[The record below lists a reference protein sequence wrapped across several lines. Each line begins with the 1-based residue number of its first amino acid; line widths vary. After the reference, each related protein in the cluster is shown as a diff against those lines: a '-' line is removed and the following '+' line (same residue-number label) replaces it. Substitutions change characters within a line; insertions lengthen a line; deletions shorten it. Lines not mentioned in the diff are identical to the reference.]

1 MAEIFCNCTEG
12 ITKRAMGEPILTINN
27 LTAGYHGTE
36 ALKDVSFS
44 VNRGDYI
51 GICGPNG
58 SGKSTMIKVILGLL
72 KPMRGE
78 ITLLGT
84 PWQNFKNWQRI
95 GYLPQGLQF
104 FNPHFPATVDEVVR
118 LGRLAGKSFPKRFDR
133 EDAIAVERTMEW
145 MGISQIRGC
154 MIGELSGG
162 LRQRVLLARA
172 LVNDPELLVMDE
184 PTTALDPETRESF
197 YKLIFEMNRERN
209 ATVLLVTHD
218 TATIGKYASHLLYLD
233 KQVVFYGSF
242 DNFCNSAEMTEFFGA
257 HGQHLVCHRH

>member
-1 MAEIFCNCTEG
+1 MSDAALEI
-12 ITKRAMGEPILTINN
+12 KN
-27 LTAGYHGTE
+27 LYAGYGGTE
-36 ALKDVSFS
+36 ALRDVSFS
-44 VNRGDYI
+44 VNRGDYL
-51 GICGPNG
+51 GVCGPNG
-58 SGKSTMIKVILGLL
+58 SGKSTLIKVILGLL
-72 KPMRGE
+72 PPLRGE
-78 ITLLGT
+78 VSLLGT
-84 PWQNFKNWQRI
+84 AQSQFRDWKRI
-95 GYLPQGLQF
+95 GYLPQGLQY

-118 LGRLAGKSFPKRFDR
+118 LGRLAAKGFPKRFNK
-133 EDAIAVERTMEW
+133 EDAMAVERTMEW
-145 MGISQIRGC
+145 MGISDIRGC

-197 YKLIFEMNRERN
+197 YKLIFEMNREKRC
-209 ATVLLVTHD
+209 TVLLVTHD

-242 DNFCNSAEMTEFFGA
+242 DDFCTSEEMTGFFGH

>member
-1 MAEIFCNCTEG
+1 MNGAALSI
-12 ITKRAMGEPILTINN
+12 RN
-27 LTAGYHGTE
+27 LCAGYHGTE
-36 ALKDVSFS
+36 ALRDVSFS
-44 VNRGDYI
+44 VEPGQYL

-58 SGKSTMIKVILGLL
+58 SGKSTLIKVILGLL
-72 KPMRGE
+72 QPTAGD

-84 PWQNFKNWQRI
+84 PHDSFHDWRRI

-104 FNPHFPATVDEVVR
+104 FNPHFPATVDEVIR
-118 LGRLAGKSFPKRFDR
+118 LGRLGGKSFPKRFNRD
-133 EDAIAVERTMEW
+133 DMIAVEKTMEW
-145 MGISQIRGC
+145 MDISDIRGS

-197 YKLIFEMNRERN
+197 YKLIYEMNREKN
-209 ATVLLVTHD
+209 TTVLLVTHD
-218 TATIGKYASHLLYLD
+218 SATIGKYASHLLYLD
-233 KQVVFYGSF
+233 KKVIFSGDF
-242 DNFCNSAEMTEFFGA
+242 DDFCNSKEMTGLFGE

>member
-1 MAEIFCNCTEG
+1 MSEAALEI
-12 ITKRAMGEPILTINN
+12 KN
-27 LTAGYHGTE
+27 LCAGYHGSE

-44 VNRGDYI
+44 VNTGDYI

-58 SGKSTMIKVILGLL
+58 SGKSTLIKIILGLL
-72 KPMRGE
+72 PPTRGE
-78 ITLLGT
+78 ISLFGT
-84 PWQNFKNWQRI
+84 PQSQFKSWQRI

-104 FNPHFPATVDEVVR
+104 FNPHFPATVNEVVR
-118 LGRLAGKSFPKRFDR
+118 LGRLAGKKFPKCFTR
-133 EDAIAVERTMEW
+133 EDAVAVERTMEW
-145 MGISQIRGC
+145 MDISHIKNC

-172 LVNDPELLVMDE
+172 LVNDPEILVLDE

-197 YKLIFEMNRERN
+197 YRLIFEMNRDKKS
-209 ATVLLVTHD
+209 TVLLVTHD

-233 KQVVFYGSF
+233 KQVVFYGNF
-242 DNFCNSAEMTEFFGA
+242 DDFCNSSEMTGFFGE

>member
-1 MAEIFCNCTEG
+1 MNGTALI
-12 ITKRAMGEPILTINN
+12 INN
-27 LTAGYHGTE
+27 LYAGYHGTE
-36 ALKDVSFS
+36 ALRDVSFS
-44 VNRGDYI
+44 VSPGDYF

-58 SGKSTMIKVILGLL
+58 SGKSTLVKTILGLL
-72 KPMRGE
+72 PPKSGD

-84 PWQNFKNWQRI
+84 PHAEFKQWQRV

-104 FNPHFPATVDEVVR
+104 FNPHFPATVTEVIR
-118 LGRLAGKSFPKRFDR
+118 LGRLAGQSFPKRFNR
-133 EDAIAVERTMEW
+133 EDTLAVERTMEW
-145 MGISQIRGC
+145 MDISHIKGC

-172 LVNDPELLVMDE
+172 LVNDPELLVLDE

-197 YKLIFEMNRERN
+197 YKLIFEMNQEKN

-233 KQVVFYGSF
+233 KTVMFCGNF
-242 DNFCNSAEMTEFFGA
+242 DDFCNSTEMTGLFGA

>member
-1 MAEIFCNCTEG
+1 MSGSA
-12 ITKRAMGEPILTINN
+12 LTIAN
-27 LTAGYHGTE
+27 LRAGYHGSE
-36 ALKDVSFS
+36 ALRDVSFKVS
-44 VNRGDYI
+44 PGEYL

-58 SGKSTMIKVILGLL
+58 SGKSTLVKVILGLL
-72 KPMRGE
+72 APESGE
-78 ITLLGT
+78 ITLLET
-84 PWQNFKNWQRI
+84 PRASFRSWQRI

-118 LGRLAGKSFPKRFDR
+118 LGRLAGKSFPKRFNR
-133 EDAIAVERTMEW
+133 EDMLAVERTMEW
-145 MGISQIRGC
+145 MGISHIRGS

-172 LVNDPELLVMDE
+172 LVNDPELLVLDE

-197 YKLIFEMNRERN
+197 YKLIFEMNQEKKT
-209 ATVLLVTHD
+209 TVLLVTHD

-233 KQVVFYGSF
+233 KTVIFHGTF
-242 DNFCNSAEMTEFFGA
+242 DDFCNSTEMTGFFGE

>member
-1 MAEIFCNCTEG
+1 MTE
-12 ITKRAMGEPILTINN
+12 AALTIKN
-27 LTAGYHGTE
+27 LSAGYRGTE
-36 ALKDVSFS
+36 ALKNISFS
-44 VNRGDYI
+44 VTPGDYI

-58 SGKSTMIKVILGLL
+58 SGKSTLIKVILGLL
-72 KPMRGE
+72 QPVAGE

-84 PWQNFKNWQRI
+84 PLGSFKHWQRI

-118 LGRLAGKSFPKRFDR
+118 LGRLAGKRFPKTFNR
-133 EDAIAVERTMEW
+133 EDALAVERTMEW
-145 MGISQIRGC
+145 MGISHIKGA

-197 YKLIFEMNRERN
+197 YKLIYEMNRERQ

-233 KQVVFYGSF
+233 KELVFYGSF
-242 DNFCNSAEMTEFFGA
+242 DEFCSSTEMTGFFGV

>member
-1 MAEIFCNCTEG
+1 MSEVV
-12 ITKRAMGEPILTINN
+12 LTVKN
-27 LTAGYHGTE
+27 LSAGYRGTE

-44 VNRGDYI
+44 VNSGDYI

-58 SGKSTMIKVILGLL
+58 SGKSTMIKVILGLIP
-72 KPMRGE
+72 PMKGE
-78 ITLLGT
+78 ISLLGT
-84 PWQNFKNWQRI
+84 PFESFKDWQRI

-104 FNPHFPATVDEVVR
+104 FNPHFPTTVDEVIR
-118 LGRLAGKSFPKRFDR
+118 LGRLSGKRFPKRFNRQDSL
-133 EDAIAVERTMEW
+133 AVERTMEW
-145 MGISQIRGC
+145 MGISHIKGC

-197 YKLIFEMNRERN
+197 YKLIYEMNRERKS
-209 ATVLLVTHD
+209 TVLLVTHD

-233 KQVVFYGSF
+233 KQIVFYGSF
-242 DNFCNSAEMTEFFGA
+242 DDFCNSTEMTGFFGE

>member
-1 MAEIFCNCTEG
+1 MSGAV
-12 ITKRAMGEPILTINN
+12 LTIDN
-27 LTAGYHGTE
+27 LCAGYHGTR
-36 ALKDVSFS
+36 ALENVSFS
-44 VNRGDYI
+44 VNPGDYI

-58 SGKSTMIKVILGLL
+58 SGKSTLVKVRLGLL
-72 KPMRGE
+72 PASSGQVS
-78 ITLLGT
+78 LLGT
-84 PWQNFKNWQRI
+84 PQSSFKEWRRI

-104 FNPHFPATVDEVVR
+104 FNPHFPATVNEVVR
-118 LGRLAGKSFPKRFDR
+118 LGRLAGKGFPKRFDR
-133 EDAIAVERTMEW
+133 EDALAVERTMEW
-145 MGISQIRGC
+145 MGISSIKGC

-172 LVNDPELLVMDE
+172 LVNDPLLLVLDE

-197 YKLIFEMNRERN
+197 YELIFEMNREKQ

-242 DNFCNSAEMTEFFGA
+242 DDFCNSSEMTGFFGE

>member
-1 MAEIFCNCTEG
+1 MTQKA
-12 ITKRAMGEPILTINN
+12 LTVKG
-27 LTAGYHGTE
+27 LCAGYHGTE
-36 ALKDVSFS
+36 VLQDVSFT
-44 VNRGDYI
+44 VNRGDYV

-58 SGKSTMIKVILGLL
+58 SGKSTMIKIILRLL
-72 KPMRGE
+72 APTAGE
-78 ITLLGT
+78 ISVLGT
-84 PWQNFKNWQRI
+84 PVASFHDWSRI

-104 FNPHFPATVDEVVR
+104 FNPHFPATVDEVIR
-118 LGRLAGKSFPKRFDR
+118 LGRLSAKKFPRRFTR
-133 EDAIAVERTMEW
+133 EDTEAVERTMEW
-145 MGISQIRGC
+145 MGIAQIRGK

-197 YKLIFEMNRERN
+197 YKLIFEMNRERKS
-209 ATVLLVTHD
+209 TVLLITHD

-233 KQVVFYGSF
+233 KKVVFYGSF
-242 DNFCNSAEMTEFFGA
+242 DDFCNSTEMTGFFGE

>member
-1 MAEIFCNCTEG
+1 MSGIALEI
-12 ITKRAMGEPILTINN
+12 KN
-27 LTAGYHGTE
+27 LYAGYHGTE

-44 VNRGDYI
+44 VTPGDYI
-51 GICGPNG
+51 GVCGPNG
-58 SGKSTMIKVILGLL
+58 SGKSTLIKVVLGLL
-72 KPMRGE
+72 PPTRGE
-78 ITLLGT
+78 VSVLGT
-84 PWQNFKNWQRI
+84 PQADFKNWQRI

-104 FNPHFPATVDEVVR
+104 FNPHFPATVNEVVR
-118 LGRLAGKSFPKRFDR
+118 LGRLAGKRFPKRFSR
-133 EDAIAVERTMEW
+133 EDTVAVERTMEW
-145 MGISQIRGC
+145 MGISHIKGC

-172 LVNDPELLVMDE
+172 LVNDPELLVLDE

-197 YKLIFEMNRERN
+197 YKLIFEMNREKK

-233 KQVVFYGSF
+233 KRVVFYGSF
-242 DNFCNSAEMTEFFGA
+242 DDFCNSTEMTGFFGE

>member
-1 MAEIFCNCTEG
+1 MSEAILEIKHLC
-12 ITKRAMGEPILTINN
+12 
-27 LTAGYHGTE
+27 AGYHGGE

-44 VNRGDYI
+44 VNPGDYI

-58 SGKSTMIKVILGLL
+58 SGKSTMVKVILGLL
-72 KPMRGE
+72 APSAGE
-78 ITLLGT
+78 ISLLGT
-84 PWQNFKNWQRI
+84 PQGSFKDWRRI

-104 FNPHFPATVDEVVR
+104 FNPHFPATVNEVVR
-118 LGRLAGKSFPKRFDR
+118 LGRLAGKRFPKRFDR
-133 EDAIAVERTMEW
+133 EDELAVERTMEW
-145 MGISQIRGC
+145 MGISHIKGC

-172 LVNDPELLVMDE
+172 LVNDPALLVLDE

-197 YKLIFEMNRERN
+197 YKLIFEMNRERK

-233 KQVVFYGSF
+233 KKVVFYGSF
-242 DNFCNSAEMTEFFGA
+242 DDFCNSAEMTGFFGE

>member
-1 MAEIFCNCTEG
+1 MSGA
-12 ITKRAMGEPILTINN
+12 ALTIRG

-36 ALKDVSFS
+36 ALREVTFS
-44 VNRGDYI
+44 VNRGEYL

-58 SGKSTMIKVILGLL
+58 SGKSTLVKVILGLL
-72 KPMRGE
+72 QPDKGE
-78 ITLLGT
+78 VTLLGE
-84 PWQNFKNWQRI
+84 PQASFRNWRRI

-104 FNPHFPATVDEVVR
+104 FNPHFPATVDEVIR
-118 LGRLAGKSFPKRFDR
+118 LGRLAGKGFPKRFNR
-133 EDAIAVERTMEW
+133 EDTLAVERTMEW
-145 MGISQIRGC
+145 MGISHIRGS

-172 LVNDPELLVMDE
+172 LVNDPELLVLDE

-197 YKLIFEMNRERN
+197 YKLIFEMNREKH

-233 KQVVFYGSF
+233 KTVMFCGNF
-242 DNFCNSAEMTEFFGA
+242 DDFCNSSEMTGLFGA

>member
-1 MAEIFCNCTEG
+1 MSDA
-12 ITKRAMGEPILTINN
+12 ILDIKD
-27 LTAGYHGTE
+27 LSAGYHGTE

-44 VNRGDYI
+44 VKAGDYI

-58 SGKSTMIKVILGLL
+58 SGKSTLIKVILGLL
-72 KPMRGE
+72 KPTHGD

-84 PWQNFKNWQRI
+84 PRQNFKSWQRI

-118 LGRLAGKSFPKRFDR
+118 LGRLAGKSFPKRFNR
-133 EDAIAVERTMEW
+133 EDAIAVERTMDW
-145 MGISQIRGC
+145 MGISHIRSK

-242 DNFCNSAEMTEFFGA
+242 DSFCNSTEMTEFFGA

>member
-1 MAEIFCNCTEG
+1 MSDDV
-12 ITKRAMGEPILTINN
+12 LTIKN
-27 LTAGYHGTE
+27 LCAGYHGSE

-44 VNRGDYI
+44 VKPGDYI

-58 SGKSTMIKVILGLL
+58 SGKSTLVKVILGLL
-72 KPMRGE
+72 APASGE
-78 ITLLGT
+78 IALLGT
-84 PWQNFKNWQRI
+84 PQASFKNWQRI
-95 GYLPQGLQF
+95 GYLPQGLQY

-118 LGRLAGKSFPKRFDR
+118 LGRLAGKSFPKRFNRD
-133 EDAIAVERTMEW
+133 DAAAVERTMEW
-145 MGISQIRGC
+145 MGIAHIRGC

-172 LVNDPELLVMDE
+172 LVNDPELLVLDE

-197 YKLIFEMNRERN
+197 YKLIFEMNREKK

-242 DNFCNSAEMTEFFGA
+242 DDFCNSTEMTGFFGE

>member
-1 MAEIFCNCTEG
+1 MKDKA
-12 ITKRAMGEPILTINN
+12 LSVQN
-27 LTAGYHGTE
+27 LCAGYHGTE
-36 ALKDVSFS
+36 VLQEICFS
-44 VNRGDYI
+44 VNPGDYV

-58 SGKSTMIKVILGLL
+58 SGKSTMIKIILGLL
-72 KPMRGE
+72 APTSGE
-78 ITLLGT
+78 VCVFGT
-84 PWQNFKNWQRI
+84 PQASFHEWHRI

-118 LGRLAGKSFPKRFDR
+118 LGRLSAKKFPRRFSR
-133 EDAIAVERTMEW
+133 EDAQAVDRTMEW
-145 MGISQIRGC
+145 MGISNIKGS

-172 LVNDPELLVMDE
+172 LVNDPALLVMDE

-197 YKLIFEMNRERN
+197 YKLIYEMNQEKKC
-209 ATVLLVTHD
+209 TVLLVTHD

-233 KQVVFYGSF
+233 KKVVFYGSF
-242 DNFCNSAEMTEFFGA
+242 DDFCNSPEMTGFFGE

>member
-1 MAEIFCNCTEG
+1 MSFPDAASAAANAAVEV
-12 ITKRAMGEPILTINN
+12 RN
-27 LTAGYHGTE
+27 LSAGYHGTE
-36 ALKDVSFS
+36 VLKDITFS
-44 VNRGDYI
+44 VNSGDYI

-58 SGKSTMIKVILGLL
+58 SGKSTLIKILLGLL
-72 KPMRGE
+72 PPLRGE
-78 ITLLGT
+78 INLLGT
-84 PWQNFKNWQRI
+84 PQAAFRNWQRI

-118 LGRLAGKSFPKRFDR
+118 LGRLAGKRFPKRFNK
-133 EDAIAVERTMEW
+133 EDGLAVERTMDW
-145 MGISQIRGC
+145 MGISHIRRC

-172 LVNDPELLVMDE
+172 LVNDPELLIMDE

-197 YKLIFEMNRERN
+197 YKLIYEMNQEKK

-233 KQVVFYGSF
+233 KAVVFYGSF
-242 DNFCNSAEMTEFFGA
+242 DEFCTSTEMTGFFGL

>member
-1 MAEIFCNCTEG
+1 MNGKAL
-12 ITKRAMGEPILTINN
+12 AVQN
-27 LTAGYHGTE
+27 LCAGYHGSE
-36 ALKDVSFS
+36 ALKDVCFT
-44 VNRGDYI
+44 VNPGDYV

-58 SGKSTMIKVILGLL
+58 SGKSTLVKVILGLL
-72 KPMRGE
+72 QPSSGE
-78 ITLLGT
+78 VSLLGG
-84 PWQNFKNWQRI
+84 PQKGFRRWDRI

-118 LGRLAGKSFPKRFDR
+118 LGRLSAKRFPRRFTR
-133 EDAIAVERTMEW
+133 EDAQAVERTMEW
-145 MGISQIRGC
+145 MGISHIRGS

-172 LVNDPELLVMDE
+172 LVNDPALLVLDE

-197 YKLIFEMNRERN
+197 YRLIYEMNRERK

-233 KQVVFYGSF
+233 KKIIFYGDF
-242 DNFCNSAEMTEFFGA
+242 DDFCNSTEMTGFFGE

>member
-1 MAEIFCNCTEG
+1 MTDKA
-12 ITKRAMGEPILTINN
+12 LTVQN
-27 LTAGYHGTE
+27 LCAGYHGTE
-36 ALKDVSFS
+36 VLQDVSFT
-44 VNRGDYI
+44 VNPGDYV

-58 SGKSTMIKVILGLL
+58 SGKSTMIKIILGLL
-72 KPMRGE
+72 APTAGAISVLGKP
-78 ITLLGT
+78 LGGFHD
-84 PWQNFKNWQRI
+84 WRRI

-104 FNPHFPATVDEVVR
+104 FNPHFPATVDEVIR
-118 LGRLAGKSFPKRFDR
+118 LGRLSAKKFPRRFTKDDTR
-133 EDAIAVERTMEW
+133 AVEQTMEW
-145 MGISQIRGC
+145 MGISHIRGK

-172 LVNDPELLVMDE
+172 LVNDPALLVMDE

-197 YKLIFEMNRERN
+197 YKLIFEMNREKK

-233 KQVVFYGSF
+233 KKVIFYGSF
-242 DNFCNSAEMTEFFGA
+242 DDFCNSTEMTGFFGE

>member
-1 MAEIFCNCTEG
+1 MSEAV
-12 ITKRAMGEPILTINN
+12 LTIKH
-27 LTAGYHGTE
+27 LCAGYNGSE

-44 VNRGDYI
+44 VKPGDYL

-58 SGKSTMIKVILGLL
+58 SGKSTLVKVVLGLL
-72 KPMRGE
+72 APKAGE
-78 ITLLGT
+78 VSLFGT
-84 PWQNFKNWQRI
+84 PQPDFAQWRRI

-104 FNPHFPATVDEVVR
+104 FNPDFPATVDEVVR
-118 LGRLAGKSFPKRFDR
+118 LGRLSGKRFPRRFNR
-133 EDAIAVERTMEW
+133 EDAQAVDRTMEW
-145 MGISQIRGC
+145 MGISHIKGC

-172 LVNDPELLVMDE
+172 LVNDPALLVLDE

-197 YKLIFEMNRERN
+197 YKLIFEMNRERK
-209 ATVLLVTHD
+209 ATVLLITHD

-233 KQVVFYGSF
+233 KKVIFYGDF
-242 DNFCNSAEMTEFFGA
+242 DDFCKSREMTGFFGE